1 MAWRKRRGVPMAIK
15 KEYMLAITT
24 AAFTIILFSW
34 FVLCAG
40 KLTAFFIL
48 WTAMLLTFSFMAM
61 LVDIRKRCIPN
72 KLVLGMFTGWLLLTA
87 PKLLLDTQA
96 GIPILTDSVIGALIG
111 GGVFLS
117 VYLLSRR
124 GLGGGDVK
132 FMAAAGLYLGFGG
145 TLPAILYGTVLAALS
160 GLILIALKRI
170 KRKDTIPLAPFLFA
184 GIMITVFTT

>member
-1 MAWRKRRGVPMAIK
+1 MAVK
-15 KEYMLAITT
+15 KGYMLAITI
-24 AAFTIILFSW
+24 AIFTVIL
-34 FVLCAG
+34 VLWLVFFAG
-40 KLTAFFIL
+40 KLNTFFIL
-48 WTAMLLTFSFMAM
+48 RSIMLITFSFMAM
-61 LVDIRKRCIPN
+61 LIDIRKRCIPN
-72 KLVLGMFTGWLLLTA
+72 KLVLGMFTGWLLLMA
-87 PKLLLDTQA
+87 SKLLPDTQA
-96 GIPILTDSVIGALIG
+96 GIPILTDSVVGMLIA
-111 GGVFLS
+111 GGVFMS

-132 FMAAAGLYLGFGG
+132 FMAVAGLYLGLDG

>member
-1 MAWRKRRGVPMAIK
+1 MVIK
-15 KEYMLAITT
+15 KWYMPAITI
-24 AAFTIILFSW
+24 AAFTVILFLW
-34 FVLCAG
+34 LILCAG
-40 KLTAFFIL
+40 KLNTFFIL
-48 WTAMLLTFSFMAM
+48 RTVMLITFSFMAM
-61 LVDIRKRCIPN
+61 LIDLRKRCIPN
-72 KLVLGMFTGWLLLTA
+72 RLVFGMFTGWLLLMV
-87 PKLLLDTQA
+87 PKLLSDIQT
-96 GIPILTDSVIGALIG
+96 GVPILTDSVIGLLIG
-111 GGVFLS
+111 GGIFLS

-132 FMAAAGLYLGFGG
+132 FMAVAGLYLGFGG

>member
-1 MAWRKRRGVPMAIK
+1 MAIK
-15 KEYMLAITT
+15 KEYMLAITI
-24 AAFTIILFSW
+24 AAFTIILFLW
-34 FVLCAG
+34 LVLCAG
-40 KLTAFFIL
+40 KLTTFFIL
-48 WTAMLLTFSFMAM
+48 RTIMLITFSFMAM

-87 PKLLLDTQA
+87 PKLFLDTQA
-96 GIPILTDSVIGALIG
+96 GIPILTDSVIGLLIG

-132 FMAAAGLYLGFGG
+132 FMATAGLYLGFAG